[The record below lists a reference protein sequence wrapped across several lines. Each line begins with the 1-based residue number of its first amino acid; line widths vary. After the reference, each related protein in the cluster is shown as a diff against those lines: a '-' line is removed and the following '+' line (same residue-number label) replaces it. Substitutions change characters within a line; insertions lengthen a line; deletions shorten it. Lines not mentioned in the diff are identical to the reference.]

1 MQFDQFNLDN
11 RLVKAIDHLGFE
23 KASDIQQQAI
33 PAAMAG
39 HDLIASSKTGSGK
52 TLAFLLPA
60 LHRLIR
66 QRALAKRDPRVVILT
81 PTRELAKQVFG
92 QLRLVSAGTQFK
104 SVLILGGEN
113 FNDQVKVLSRDPHI
127 IVATPGRL
135 ADHLDQGHFYLHG
148 LELLILDEAD
158 RMLDLG
164 FADQLKRIHQAA
176 DHRKRQTLMFSA
188 TMDHQQVEDF
198 ALDLLNKPKRIAV
211 GEITSE
217 HKDIQQRFILS
228 DHLDHKE
235 ALLNHLL
242 SNESFQQMIIF
253 TATRADTERLASF
266 LQEQG
271 ISSLALSGDLK
282 QSERNRIM
290 EQFGK
295 GQAKILVTTDLASRG
310 LDLVNVS
317 HVINFDLPKHPEEYV
332 HRIGRTG
339 RAGEKGD
346 AISFIGPKDWQSYLN
361 IQAFLQQQIEFSV
374 INGLQANF
382 KGLTPKATRKAK
394 PQGRSDKPVQKKAGK
409 AKAKP
414 KKRIFHEAEDIGD
427 LPVMRRKPG
436 EYVDDGE

>member
-11 RLVKAIDHLGFE
+11 RLVKAIEHLGFE
-23 KASDIQQQAI
+23 QASEIQQHAI
-33 PAAMAG
+33 PSAMAG
-39 HDLIASSKTGSGK
+39 NDLIASSKTGSGK

-81 PTRELAKQVFG
+81 PTRELAKQVFS
-92 QLRLVSAGTQFK
+92 QLRLVSSGTQFK

-113 FNDQVKVLSRDPHI
+113 FNDQVKVLAKEPHI

-135 ADHLDQGHFYLHG
+135 ADHLKQGHFYLHG

-164 FADQLKRIHQAA
+164 FADQLKQIHQAA

-198 ALDLLNKPKRIAV
+198 ALDLLNKPKRIKV

-217 HKDIQQRFILS
+217 HKDIHQRFVLT

-253 TATRADTERLASF
+253 TATRSDTERLASF

-271 ISSLALSGDLK
+271 VDSVALSGDLK
-282 QSERNRIM
+282 QSDRNRIM
-290 EQFGK
+290 EQFAK
-295 GQAKILVTTDLASRG
+295 GQAKVLVTTDLASRG

-346 AISFIGPKDWQSYLN
+346 AISFIGPKDWQSYLS
-361 IQAFLQQQIEFSV
+361 IQGFLQQAIEFSV
-374 INGLQANF
+374 VNGMEAKF
-382 KGLTPKATRKAK
+382 KGLKPKAKRKPTNKGPATK
-394 PQGRSDKPVQKKAGK
+394 AAQKKSSK
-409 AKAKP
+409 PKAKP
-414 KKRIFHEAEDIGD
+414 KKRVFHDAQDIGD

-436 EYVDDGE
+436 EYTDDGE